1 MSGLID
7 ADAQLDGLI
16 ACHKCDVLHEI
27 SHINEGEKAC
37 CRQCGAV
44 LIHSGESAFLRVIT
58 LALTVL
64 ILMLGAIF
72 FPFLR
77 LQAGQIEHHSSV
89 FDAITAFSSGLMLPL
104 SFAVAALIVFIP
116 VARVVAIIYTLWP
129 LMRGQPAYRHAP
141 RGKADTSD
149 AVIESTK
156 VSALRLISRAFCKA
170 PRIPVTTISSN
181 ASILVLSSSGLES
194 CAYIGC
200 IAECPII
207 MVETITAS
215 FVRLKIGFLHGF
227 FILGT
232 PPLGIFL

>member
-1 MSGLID
+1 MQGKID
-7 ADAQLDGLI
+7 TSQLDRLI
-16 ACHKCDVLHEI
+16 ACPKCDVLHEI
-27 SHINEGEKAC
+27 CEVSEGEKAC

-44 LIHSGESAFLRVIT
+44 LIQPGENAFVRVIT

-116 VARVVAIIYTLWP
+116 IARVVAIIYTLWP

-141 RGKADTSD
+141 HAMRMAEALKPWSMAEIFVIGV
-149 AVIESTK
+149 AVALVK
-156 VSALRLISRAFCKA
+156 VGGIAHVTLGPAFWAFSALVIVVVLQDTFMCKWTIWKSLENKQIS
-170 PRIPVTTISSN
+170 
-181 ASILVLSSSGLES
+181 
-194 CAYIGC
+194 
-200 IAECPII
+200 
-207 MVETITAS
+207 
-215 FVRLKIGFLHGF
+215 
-227 FILGT
+227 
-232 PPLGIFL
+232 